1 MSIRATSLALP
12 LDAAV
17 TELEEIEIRLLL
29 DGIRLCYGYDFREYA
44 LSPLRR
50 GIATAMAHERVHTIS
65 AYQDR
70 VLHDQAVMQRFLGSV
85 GVNVTSMFRDPELIN
100 CLREGVVPLLR
111 TYPSV
116 RIWVVGCATGE
127 EVFSIAILLKE
138 EGILGR
144 CSIYATDLNEEM
156 IATAKGAV
164 FPVDRVQKYED
175 AYIRAGGRG
184 ALSDYYTV
192 SGRNA
197 RFSHELQAQ
206 ITWARHNLVS
216 DGSFNDFHLIVCSN
230 VLIYF
235 RATLQERAHRLL
247 YDSLVR
253 GGFLALGKRESLVY
267 CPDREHYEQVKEG
280 QNLFRKT
287 RW

>member
-1 MSIRATSLALP
+1 MTRLASLALP

-29 DGIRLCYGYDFREYA
+29 EGVRLCYGYDFREYA
-44 LSPLRR
+44 LAPLRR
-50 GIATAMAHERVHTIS
+50 GLATAMARERVRTVS

-70 VLHDQAVMQRFLGSV
+70 VLHDPACMQRLLGTV
-85 GVNVTSMFRDPELIN
+85 GVNVTGMFRDPELMEAI
-100 CLREGVVPLLR
+100 RDSVVPLLK

-127 EVFSIAILLKE
+127 EVYSLAILLQE
-138 EGILGR
+138 EGMLKRAG
-144 CSIYATDLNEEM
+144 IYATDLNEEM
-156 IATAKGAV
+156 ITVARSGV
-164 FPVDRVQKYED
+164 FPVERIQKYED
-175 AYIRAGGRG
+175 AYARAGGR
-184 ALSDYYTV
+184 ARLSDHYTV

-197 RFSHELQAQ
+197 RFKQELQASV
-206 ITWARHNLVS
+206 TWARHNLVS
-216 DGSFNDFHLIVCSN
+216 DGSFNDFHLILCAN

-235 RATLQERAHRLL
+235 RASLQERAHRLL
-247 YDSLVR
+247 YDSLIR

-267 CPDREHYEQVKEG
+267 CPDREHYEQAREG
-280 QNLFRKT
+280 INLYRKI